1 MTTVSVIDF
10 VYTSNLQNVCVTD
23 PSSKSGINDPEK
35 LLEGVLSQVT
45 GYIEGGCK
53 NEAIDANSLS
63 KQQTLWQD

>member
-1 MTTVSVIDF
+1 MFNFHFDFADVIDF
-10 VYTSNLQNVCVTD
+10 VDTSNLQNICVTD

-53 NEAIDANSLS
+53 NEANVL
-63 KQQTLWQD
+63 